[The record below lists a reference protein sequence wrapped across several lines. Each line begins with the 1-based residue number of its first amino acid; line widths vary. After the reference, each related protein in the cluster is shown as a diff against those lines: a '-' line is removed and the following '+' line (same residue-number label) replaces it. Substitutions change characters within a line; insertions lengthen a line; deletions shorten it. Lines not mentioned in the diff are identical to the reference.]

1 MAMQK
6 IVQEHYATVTDSAT
20 FAFETISADLDE
32 EVLFKRIRVSLSA
45 LPTSTNAKANP
56 AIVRWALIQADTSI
70 TPTAADMYD
79 DNRVVATGICNS
91 VLGSSV
97 QTYDHTITMRKL
109 KSSSIYLLYSYAEPT
124 GASSCTVGMYA
135 TCQLHYLER

>member
-6 IVQEHYATVTDSAT
+6 LVQEHYATVSDSST
-20 FAFETISADLDE
+20 FAYETISADLDE
-32 EVLFKRIRVSLSA
+32 EVLFKRIRLSITNLA
-45 LPTSTNAKANP
+45 LTSNARNNP

-70 TPTAADMYD
+70 TPTAADMAD
-79 DNRVVATGICNS
+79 NNRVVATGINNT
-91 VLGSSV
+91 VLGAGV

-109 KSSSIYLLYSYAEPT
+109 KSSSIYLLYQYAEPS
-124 GASSCTVGMYA
+124 GASSCSVGVYA